1 MVFKVTFFDEAGPP
15 MSSFT
20 HMFPLTFTLHLLH
33 DEDSL
38 SQQEVSVFLLL
49 MSCVFKCFRSDVFGQ
64 ILPQLGKDWT
74 HQGIAKLY
82 HSVAE

>member
-1 MVFKVTFFDEAGPP
+1 MLVFYVTFFELFWTADLVCSAWICCL
-15 MSSFT
+15 F
-20 HMFPLTFTLHLLH
+20 
-33 DEDSL
+33 L
-38 SQQEVSVFLLL
+38 SDVLSVTNVKNFF
-49 MSCVFKCFRSDVFGQ
+49 SRFRSDVFGQ